1 MVPPEW
7 HNINCAEGRTP
18 MTESTLTDHRFECLV
33 CGYVYEPNAGDPKR
47 GIPEGTPFV
56 NLPEDWRCPVCNTRK
71 QKFKDIGV
79 VGAPSGFAE
88 NLKYGL
94 GANAL
99 TPGQKNLLI
108 FGALA
113 LGFLFL
119 LSFYSVD

>member
-1 MVPPEW
+1 
-7 HNINCAEGRTP
+7 
-18 MTESTLTDHRFECLV
+18 MTNTTTEEAHRFECLV
-33 CGYVYEPNAGDPKR
+33 CGYIYEPAAGDSKR
-47 GIPEGTPFV
+47 AIPEGTAFAA
-56 NLPEDWRCPVCNTRK
+56 LTEEWRCPVCNTRK

-79 VGAPSGFAE
+79 ANAPSGFEE

-94 GANAL
+94 GGNTL